1 MIEFSSNNANR
12 RLVGWLCASDDSSV
26 ASDDSSV
33 ATDDSSRAFQMHR
46 GFDMSTEI
54 VSYDVF
60 VTRVSM

>member
-12 RLVGWLCASDDSSV
+12 RLVGWLCATDDSSV
-26 ASDDSSV
+26 ATDDSSV
-33 ATDDSSRAFQMHR
+33 GTDDSSRAFQMHR

-60 VTRVSM
+60 MTHVCM